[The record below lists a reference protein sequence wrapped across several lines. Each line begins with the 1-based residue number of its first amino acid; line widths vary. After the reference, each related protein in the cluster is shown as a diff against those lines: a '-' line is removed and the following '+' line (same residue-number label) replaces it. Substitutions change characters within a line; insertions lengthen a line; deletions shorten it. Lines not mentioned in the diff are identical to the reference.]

1 MMGRSFASVRQ
12 SVKGITGRWE
22 RSVRVVKREDRSYG
36 EKLAGMTETH
46 ASEAFYGCD
55 EPLEAALFS
64 VLVEVIKRQWQ
75 EKTCRDDDV
84 DP

>member
-1 MMGRSFASVRQ
+1 MGRSFASVRQ
-12 SVKGITGRWE
+12 SVKAITGRWE
-22 RSVRVVKREDRSYG
+22 RSARAVKREDRPYG
-36 EKLAGMTETH
+36 RKLAGMTEMH
-46 ASEAFYGCD
+46 SSEAFYGCD

-64 VLVEVIKRQWQ
+64 VLVEVIKRQGQ